1 MNNLLKKVLFGACVF
16 LAAPQITAQSAQELA
31 GAARAQ
37 NITTTSQVQSE
48 LAKRGIS
55 ESQARQMARIRGID
69 YDVFLATYFTDSTPS
84 TPPASGGTDTPVV
97 AEMVTTA
104 LPLGAMATVEQT
116 PTPSP
121 NPVPSR
127 FFGYEIFDNNP
138 FAEKEYLV
146 GNIDQGYIIAPG
158 DELRIIVF
166 GSSSYE
172 AQVTVDLNGNITL
185 PQIGVLMVSGSDFAS
200 LKDRLATYI
209 GKYIESLLSTPQ
221 SSFIDVSLTQIRP
234 IKITVLGESNTPG
247 PHLISGFASVLN
259 ALYSSGGIK
268 SSGSLREIH
277 VYRDNKLL
285 KTLDLYDYITTGNL
299 DDDIRLTNNDIVF
312 IPQRLSSVE
321 LQGRVKKEGVY
332 ELKQTEGIEQLI
344 QYSGGLPATASL
356 ENVNITRII
365 PFENRSQKQIYDR
378 FLTSINL
385 QEYRKQNKPFSL
397 IDGDQVSF
405 NAILDRVVNQVTIQ
419 GNVYQPGTYS
429 VEQFADLKSL
439 IDLAAKQ
446 IKPNTYLNKVDIFK
460 ENDQGEL
467 VFKTYNLS
475 EVLKGTQTV
484 LLEDQDQVRVY
495 SEQEVKGED
504 RVSVTGFVT
513 EPIDVF
519 WRENL
524 SLYDLIFQATDFEKE
539 TYLAQLLDTRL
550 DVFRFNPSSGLYQ
563 INTYQLLDR
572 QRLKSIYV
580 QPRDIVKLYSQG
592 VNIELNPQVVVG
604 GYTQG
609 SASIQLRE
617 KMTVEDA
624 ILQVGGFTQYA
635 DRELAVVNREK
646 FDVNLGQVTERFEVP
661 IDLDYILGLKQQPS
675 SPFYLQKN
683 DVVAVRKQAGVTD
696 KVTVAVSGEVVYPGN
711 LTLEYELNTF
721 EDIIEKAGGL
731 KNTANLDASFISRA
745 GEIIYLDLKRTKN
758 RDFIQDGD
766 LIVIR
771 DNNGLVR
778 VEGAINNESSLIYE
792 PGKRAN
798 YYIRNSGGLI
808 RSEVEDKFVVL
819 PNGRSEQIKFL
830 NNPKV
835 LPESRIVL
843 TRKVPKADNNNNTDT
858 NKFMDQFIRI
868 FSVVTGAFTTVI
880 LAQRL

>member
-1 MNNLLKKVLFGACVF
+1 MNNLLKKVLLCACVF

-172 AQVTVDLNGNITL
+172 TQVTVDLNGNITL
-185 PQIGVLMVSGSDFAS
+185 PQIGVLMVSGSNFAS
-200 LKDRLATYI
+200 LKDRLTTYI

-460 ENDQGEL
+460 E
-467 VFKTYNLS
+467 T
-475 EVLKGTQTV
+475 
-484 LLEDQDQVRVY
+484 
-495 SEQEVKGED
+495 
-504 RVSVTGFVT
+504 
-513 EPIDVF
+513 I
-519 WRENL
+519 RENSYL
-524 SLYDLIFQATDFEKE
+524 RPI
-539 TYLAQLLDTRL
+539 TY
-550 DVFRFNPSSGLYQ
+550 
-563 INTYQLLDR
+563 
-572 QRLKSIYV
+572 
-580 QPRDIVKLYSQG
+580 
-592 VNIELNPQVVVG
+592 
-604 GYTQG
+604 
-609 SASIQLRE
+609 
-617 KMTVEDA
+617 
-624 ILQVGGFTQYA
+624 
-635 DRELAVVNREK
+635 
-646 FDVNLGQVTERFEVP
+646 
-661 IDLDYILGLKQQPS
+661 
-675 SPFYLQKN
+675 
-683 DVVAVRKQAGVTD
+683 
-696 KVTVAVSGEVVYPGN
+696 
-711 LTLEYELNTF
+711 
-721 EDIIEKAGGL
+721 
-731 KNTANLDASFISRA
+731 
-745 GEIIYLDLKRTKN
+745 
-758 RDFIQDGD
+758 
-766 LIVIR
+766 
-771 DNNGLVR
+771 
-778 VEGAINNESSLIYE
+778 
-792 PGKRAN
+792 
-798 YYIRNSGGLI
+798 
-808 RSEVEDKFVVL
+808 
-819 PNGRSEQIKFL
+819 
-830 NNPKV
+830 PKC
-835 LPESRIVL
+835 
-843 TRKVPKADNNNNTDT
+843 
-858 NKFMDQFIRI
+858 
-868 FSVVTGAFTTVI
+868 
-880 LAQRL
+880 